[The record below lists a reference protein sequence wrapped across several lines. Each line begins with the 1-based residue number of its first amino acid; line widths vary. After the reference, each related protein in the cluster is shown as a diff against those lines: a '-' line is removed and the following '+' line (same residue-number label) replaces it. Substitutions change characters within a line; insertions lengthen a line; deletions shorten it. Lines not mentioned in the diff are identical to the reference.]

1 MKIVILGYG
10 KMGRTIEE
18 VALKRRHEIAWKID
32 VDNRQKL
39 HQVNASN
46 SDIVIEFSQP
56 EAAVDNI
63 KWALEQKIP
72 MVCGTTGWLDQWDE
86 IVQLYQEKN
95 GTLFYAS
102 NYSIGVNIFFKL
114 NQQLAGM
121 MKQYTDYHI
130 ELEEIHHTQKKDA
143 PSGTA
148 ITLAQGIF
156 QHNPIKKSWVNETT
170 QDPSQL
176 GIISKREDAVP
187 GTHTITYSSEVDN
200 LEIKHTARSRK
211 GFALGAVMAAEW
223 VIDKKGVLG
232 MEDFLAK

>member
-18 VALKRRHEIAWKID
+18 VALKRGHEIAWKID
-32 VDNRQKL
+32 MDNRQKL

-46 SDIVIEFSQP
+46 SHIVIEFSQP

-102 NYSIGVNIFFKL
+102 NYSIGVNLFFKL

-121 MKQYTDYHI
+121 MKQYADYHI

-176 GIISKREDAVP
+176 GIISKRENAVP
-187 GTHTITYSSEVDN
+187 GTHTVTYSSEVDT
-200 LEIKHTARSRK
+200 LEIKHTAHNRK

-232 MEDFLAK
+232 MEDLLAK

>member
-1 MKIVILGYG
+1 MKIVLLGYG

-18 VALKRRHEIAWKID
+18 VATKRGHEIAWKID

-39 HQVNASN
+39 QQVNAIN
-46 SDIVIEFSQP
+46 SDVVIEFSQP
-56 EAAVDNI
+56 EAVVGNL

-86 IVQLYQEKN
+86 IAQLYHEKN

-121 MKQYTDYHI
+121 MNQHTDYHI
-130 ELEEIHHTQKKDA
+130 ELEEVHHTQKKDA

-148 ITLAQGIF
+148 ITLAQGII
-156 QHNPIKKSWVNETT
+156 QNNPIKKSWVNEPS
-170 QDPSQL
+170 QEPSQL
-176 GIISKREDAVP
+176 GIVSKREDAVP
-187 GTHTITYSSEVDN
+187 GTHTVIYASEVDK
-200 LEIKHTARSRK
+200 LEIKHIAHSRK